1 MNLTFKFVIDENK
14 KVSLV
19 IFKEKEAD
27 PLLRELISV
36 LEFSFPNINIS
47 PRNNHF
53 YITGVSNAAMFSIV
67 KSLLEELYS
76 RFLDDEIDD
85 PEFDPSFFSE

>member
-53 YITGVSNAAMFSIV
+53 YITGVSNTAMFSIV

-85 PEFDPSFFSE
+85 FSNSFKN